1 MRTLAELRSV
11 AQAGKMTDPS
21 WYRVH
26 RALSIHVT
34 LVALK
39 MGLEANRVSMLMMA
53 TTLCAAALLASRA
66 GWLNVLGFALGYA
79 GFLLDKV
86 DGEVARL
93 RGRLSMRGIL
103 LDRLHHRL
111 VEPTLLLAVGWHEY
125 QLTGSV
131 IMLVSGFAAMV
142 LGNAIDEHQHLGPV
156 VLHKHLRQGGALPEG
171 PGVPP
176 SAVLARLHR
185 LLRPLK
191 TARTVALSLPLAAS
205 AYAAERWLGYPVPG
219 VCLELGA
226 LALALFLA
234 FQCAA
239 LWVEGVEREA
249 AEVADMMR
257 HACAKARAAAG
268 GFKDGKEEPAL

>member
-1 MRTLAELRSV
+1 DRARARLLRAARGARPRRTPAAARHAQEPRLMRTLAELRSV

-79 GFLLDKV
+79 GFLVDKV

-93 RGRLSMRGIL
+93 RGRLSLRGIL

-111 VEPTLLLAVGWHEY
+111 VEPTLLLAGGWHED
-125 QLTGSV
+125 QLTGAGD
-131 IMLVSGFAAMV
+131 IV
-142 LGNAIDEHQHLGPV
+142 LI
-156 VLHKHLRQGGALPEG
+156 R
-171 PGVPP
+171 VP
-176 SAVLARLHR
+176 A
-185 LLRPLK
+185 
-191 TARTVALSLPLAAS
+191 
-205 AYAAERWLGYPVPG
+205 
-219 VCLELGA
+219 
-226 LALALFLA
+226 
-234 FQCAA
+234 
-239 LWVEGVEREA
+239 
-249 AEVADMMR
+249 
-257 HACAKARAAAG
+257 
-268 GFKDGKEEPAL
+268 